1 MENSQNNASNAETEN
16 FKFILFISGMSTKS
30 SHAIE
35 NLRKISE
42 KYLSKF
48 DLQIIDIRTQQQ
60 KAVEYQIVAVPTL
73 IKLMPNPTRTIVGD
87 LSDTEKVLKILDI
100 SE

>member
-1 MENSQNNASNAETEN
+1 MENSQNSPPRAEEY
-16 FKFILFISGMSTKS
+16 KFILFISGMSTKS

-35 NLRKISE
+35 NLRKITE

-48 DLQIIDIRTQQQ
+48 DLEIIDIRTEQR
-60 KAVEYQIVAVPTL
+60 KAVEYQILAVPTL
-73 IKLMPNPTRTIVGD
+73 IKTHPNPRRVIVGD

-100 SE
+100 E

>member
-1 MENSQNNASNAETEN
+1 MENSQNSTSETEQY
-16 FKFILFISGMSTKS
+16 KFILFISGMSTKS

-35 NLRKISE
+35 NLRMICE

-48 DLQIIDIRTQQQ
+48 ELQIIDIRTEQQ
-60 KAVEYQIVAVPTL
+60 KAVEYQILAVPTL
-73 IKLMPNPTRTIVGD
+73 MKIHPNPNRTIVGD

-100 SE
+100 K